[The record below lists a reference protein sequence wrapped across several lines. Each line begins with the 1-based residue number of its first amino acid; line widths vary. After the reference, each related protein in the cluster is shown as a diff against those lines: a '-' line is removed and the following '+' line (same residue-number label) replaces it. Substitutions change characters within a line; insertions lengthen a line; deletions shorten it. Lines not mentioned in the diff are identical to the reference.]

1 MNLKG
6 VGSIL
11 TFLLILLV
19 LTTSGLVNW
28 WDVDL
33 EAVFLLRLTII
44 WLIFFIVM
52 LYSPG
57 FYHKSGTWTT
67 TTGSELTM
75 PLCLLLG
82 MVISWGTLW
91 LEYEGIFDGSGFV
104 LLVIFYSFAAGS
116 LSYPIAYWWR
126 MILFRGG
133 GKRIDPRKWD
143 YGDYNRVLSEKG
155 FRIGN
160 DKDSAISNKIR
171 SEILSLLVEDDGVGK
186 GMALRDYRQTST
198 SSGTTTPRWSLGWE
212 MDRFAN
218 RNKENLSNRL
228 LGGLEEPVGGFKQDV
243 LLGYL
248 QLNLERE
255 FEDQLLKNSA
265 RIADGN
271 NAKMARNLI
280 RIVDSSKSLEK
291 LFLDQR
297 GNSSEDEGILQRQ
310 MILFLFLFFELFWN
324 RVEKGLMD
332 SGEGKSTLRSI
343 IRYLFENRGP
353 RTFDSSTTSL
363 GDFYNRI
370 EIDGSKVSNEV
381 RIAAVNLFQMLPTLT
396 LSIERLD
403 QERKVHD
410 SESSNYSELLK
421 KFVDISWDYI
431 DDLES
436 P

>member
-6 VGSIL
+6 VGRIL

-28 WDVDL
+28 WDVNL
-33 EAVFLLRLTII
+33 ETVFLLRLTII

-67 TTGSELTM
+67 TTHSRLTM
-75 PLCLLLG
+75 PLSLLFGLF
-82 MVISWGTLW
+82 ISWGTLW
-91 LEYEGIFDGSGFV
+91 LEYEGIFDGPGFV

-126 MILFRGG
+126 MNLFRGG
-133 GKRIDPRKWD
+133 GKRIEPSKWNYGNYKRALDPKT
-143 YGDYNRVLSEKG
+143 
-155 FRIGN
+155 FTIGV
-160 DKDSAISNKIR
+160 DEPIRDRIR
-171 SEILSLLVEDDGVGK
+171 SEILSLLVEDDSVGE

-198 SSGTTTPRWSLGWE
+198 SSGTTTPGWIPQWE
-212 MDRFAN
+212 MERFAH

-228 LGGLEEPVGGFKQDV
+228 LGGLEGPVEEFETKELHD
-243 LLGYL
+243 YL
-248 QLNLERE
+248 KLDLEQE
-255 FEDQLLKNSA
+255 FEDRLLRNSA
-265 RIADGN
+265 RFAEGN

-280 RIVDSSKSLEK
+280 RILDLEK

-297 GNSSEDEGILQRQ
+297 AKSSEDKSILQRQ
-310 MILFLFLFFELFWN
+310 MILLLFLFFELFWN